1 MFGKLN
7 RHHFNSI
14 YNNTKKHLGN
24 IYHHTK
30 NVLGHIDNGISVG
43 RTIFSVLQPYI
54 EHYGQGHINKHA
66 MKALTHYDDI
76 KKRVV
81 DAHDTAENHL
91 NDISGKLKG
100 KRYYDLRKL

>member
-7 RHHFNSI
+7 RHHLSSI
-14 YNNTKKHLGN
+14 YNNTKKHIGN
-24 IYHHTK
+24 FYTHTK
-30 NVLGHIDNGISVG
+30 NILGHVDNGINVG

-54 EHYGQGHINKHA
+54 EQYGQGHINKNT

-81 DAHDTAENHL
+81 DTHDKIENNL
-91 NDISGKLKG
+91 NDITGKLRQKIF
-100 KRYYDLRKL
+100 